1 MRDILHTGEIVKRA
15 ASLLLAFTFTFGFA
29 SQSAAQTRR
38 KGGGAARVP
47 ASTPAPGGA
56 NQSASC
62 GWRGVVE
69 INRNTKE
76 SRTKVTARGEHPS
89 DQYYSGTVTIRSSF
103 DYHGRFDV
111 ENSPGSAYE
120 DGTFSATLR
129 GRFDANAVRVFEE
142 RDDSTT
148 QTDCFPGPVQTMTRN
163 GLTNITDRG
172 RGEGDIDDGTLM
184 VYPDGRF
191 LFSFGFPELQG
202 TSTNNSKLRSTGA
215 CMKENDENHDDTH
228 ESRLSFSAEAVRV
241 EGSIDP
247 KNPNALRGELWAD
260 ADTLITWNLFRPEG
274 ECDELLTLRELRLA
288 HHPFP
293 NKTAWEDV
301 GEGTIDGNQVQL
313 IAVVENKSK
322 REKGGTVTFKELTT
336 GLVLES
342 KPVTVPAKGEAE
354 VEVVWDTNG
363 FAWTDGG
370 GKGPQREIEARL
382 ATGDSV
388 SEKVHVSPKPVILV
402 HGLWSNAAAWG
413 EYQSYLNEAHSFA
426 WRGWAV
432 GAHPGVAVMN
442 TGDHFGN
449 KAPTNTIAQNAE
461 QLGRQ
466 IRAVQA
472 EQNAWHVDIVAHSM
486 GGLISRYYIHSLMA
500 TDSPDNRPYV
510 THLVMLG
517 TPNEGSACAD
527 LMYPAMK
534 LRGYHV
540 EALRQ
545 LRPSVVEEFNQQ
557 VTDRKGVQFSI
568 LAGYPVPRTCHEL
581 GYGDGVV
588 SIPSAL
594 WKVKDRGYAPRVH
607 TSITGREDFLS
618 FVKPRLALGPN
629 KAKQSA
635 ARAGASDDF
644 AHMTAGRNLLASLR
658 PQAVAPKAEAGPA
671 RILLSKDLKIEPG
684 QTAEV
689 SVRLDEK
696 ADAGVTFVA
705 PASVK
710 VSLVGADG
718 AAREAEAAGPFQT
731 FYLEGA
737 GSWTL
742 RFENRGDAAAD
753 AFAAVWA
760 DERGPLAVEFTELQ
774 RQADGGLKLQ
784 ARVTAGGTAVK
795 GAAVSVRLDGLPAE
809 TFLHDDGKHGDGAA
823 GDGLYGAT
831 TGKLTAGDTFVE
843 VKAFSNGVTAK
854 ADAFVSGAR

>member
-1 MRDILHTGEIVKRA
+1 MRDSLHTSHIVKRA
-15 ASLLLAFTFTFGFA
+15 ASLLLAFTFLFGFTA
-29 SQSAAQTRR
+29 RAAAQGRR
-38 KGGGAARVP
+38 KAGAAQPVQTS
-47 ASTPAPGGA
+47 APAPGGA
-56 NQSASC
+56 SQGASC

-69 INRNTKE
+69 INKNTKE
-76 SRTKVTARGEHPS
+76 SHTKATAKGEHPS
-89 DQYYSGTVTIRSSF
+89 DQFYSGTKTTKSSF

-111 ENSPGSAYE
+111 ENSPGSTYE
-120 DGTFSATLR
+120 NGSFSATLR

-163 GLTNITDRG
+163 GLTNITERG
-172 RGEGDIDDGTLM
+172 RGEGDIDGGVL
-184 VYPDGRF
+184 VINPDGRF
-191 LFSFGFPELQG
+191 SFSFGFPELQG
-202 TSTNNSKLRSTGA
+202 TSTNNTKLRSSGA
-215 CMKENDENHDDTH
+215 CMKENDEDYDDTH
-228 ESRLSFSAEAVRV
+228 ESPVSFFAENVQV
-241 EGSIDP
+241 EGSLDP

-260 ADTLITWNLFRPEG
+260 ADTLITWNLFKPEG
-274 ECDELLTLRELRLA
+274 ECDESLTLRELRLA

-293 NKTAWEDV
+293 NKTAWEET
-301 GEGTIDGNQVQL
+301 GESTIDGNQVQL
-313 IAVVENKSK
+313 VAVVENKSK
-322 REKGGTVTFKELTT
+322 REKSGTVTFKELTT

-354 VEVVWDTNG
+354 VEVIWDTNG
-363 FAWTDGG
+363 FAWTDDG
-370 GKGPQREIEARL
+370 GKGPEREIEARL

-388 SEKVHVSPKPVILV
+388 AEKIHVSPKPVIMV

-413 EYQSYLNEAHSFA
+413 AYQSYLNEAHSFA

-432 GAHPGVAVMN
+432 GAHPGVAAMN

-449 KAPTNTIAQNAE
+449 KAPTNTIAQNATE
-461 QLGRQ
+461 LGKQ
-466 IRAVQA
+466 VKAVQA

-510 THLVMLG
+510 SHLVMLG

-557 VTDRKGVQFSI
+557 VTDRKGVKFSI
-568 LAGYPVPRTCHEL
+568 LAGVPVPRTCHEL

-594 WKVKDRGYAPRVH
+594 WKVEDRDYAPRVH
-607 TSITGREDFLS
+607 TAITGREDFLS
-618 FVKPRLALGPN
+618 FVKPRLALGP
-629 KAKQSA
+629 KRAKQSA
-635 ARAGASDDF
+635 ALFKASDDF
-644 AHMTAGRNLLASLR
+644 AHMTAEGNLLASLK
-658 PQAVAPKAEAGPA
+658 PQAAAPKAEAGP

-689 SVRLDEK
+689 PVSVDDK
-696 ADAGVTFVA
+696 GDAGVTFVA
-705 PASVK
+705 PPSVE

-718 AAREAEAAGPFQT
+718 SAHGAEASGPFRT
-731 FYLEGA
+731 FHLEGA

-742 RFENRGDAAAD
+742 RFENTGDAAAD
-753 AFAAVWA
+753 VFAAVWA
-760 DERGPLAVEFTELQ
+760 NERGALAVEFTELQ
-774 RQADGGLKLQ
+774 RQAGGTLKLQ
-784 ARVTAGGTAVK
+784 ARVTAGAAAVK

-823 GDGLYGAT
+823 GDGVYGAT
-831 TGKLTAGDTFVE
+831 NVKAGAGHTFVE
-843 VKAFSNGVTAK
+843 VKAFSNGATAR
-854 ADAFVSGAR
+854 ADAFVTKNN